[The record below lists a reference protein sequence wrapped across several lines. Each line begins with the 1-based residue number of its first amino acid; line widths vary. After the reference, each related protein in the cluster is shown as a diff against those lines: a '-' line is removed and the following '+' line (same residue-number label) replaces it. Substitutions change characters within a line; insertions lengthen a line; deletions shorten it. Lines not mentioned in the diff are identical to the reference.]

1 MTRLWLNG
9 VMIAVEVDSLHNP
22 LRLLW
27 RKQLHHVQHIHNR
40 WRVDREWWR
49 QRIWREYL
57 LLDTKTGLLLVVFHD
72 LLNDKWYLQRLYD

>member
-1 MTRLWLNG
+1 LWLNG
-9 VMIAVEVDSLHNP
+9 VLILVEVDSSNNP
-22 LRLLW
+22 LHLIW
-27 RKQLHHVQHIHNR
+27 RKQFHPVQQVHNR

-72 LLNDKWYLQRLYD
+72 LLNDQWYLQRLYD